1 MPTNSTLLIMIFV
14 PSMIAATQWDVAI
27 GFLCLYHSGFDKYN
41 KSNVIASSVSA
52 CYLLL
57 RLLDQL
63 RSVKT
68 PKKIKIKNQ
77 RCGRFFVVRFF
88 VVFFFNVTTTIISTY
103 SAALSLKTLTH
114 DCVSYISMHMQD
126 IKYMSNKIKQV
137 IKSK

>member
-1 MPTNSTLLIMIFV
+1 MPTNSTLLIMVFV
-14 PSMIAATQWDVAI
+14 PSMIAATQWDVAV

-88 VVFFFNVTTTIISTY
+88 VVFFFLMSQPLLLVLIVLHFLSRPSPTIVYLIYPCTC
-103 SAALSLKTLTH
+103 KT
-114 DCVSYISMHMQD
+114 
-126 IKYMSNKIKQV
+126 
-137 IKSK
+137 